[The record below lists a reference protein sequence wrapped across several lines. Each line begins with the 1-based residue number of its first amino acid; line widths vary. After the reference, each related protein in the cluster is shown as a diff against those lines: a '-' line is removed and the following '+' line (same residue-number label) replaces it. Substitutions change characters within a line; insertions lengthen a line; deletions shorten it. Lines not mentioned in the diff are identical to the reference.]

1 MWENGSHILPRQEL
15 HFSYKIP
22 IFITQFCSH
31 LRMLV
36 SFQSNFKGQ
45 KGEPGPPGPPGPAG
59 SQGDKGDRGPQGFTG
74 SKGNP
79 VSEIYTYKALKFLF
93 FVETRKIFMNCLGA
107 STTDELVPHHE
118 CAKFMV

>member
-1 MWENGSHILPRQEL
+1 
-15 HFSYKIP
+15 
-22 IFITQFCSH
+22 
-31 LRMLV
+31 MLV

-79 VSEIYTYKALKFLF
+79 VSEIYTYKALKILF
-93 FVETRKIFMNCLGA
+93 FVETRKNLMNCLGA
-107 STTDELVPHHE
+107 STTDELVPDHE
-118 CAKFMV
+118 GTENNGLTKNGFWIENQASIYWLLEDSSLHYVAMY